1 MKQTAETRTGDRKT
15 DEARTDVRQT
25 SGKTILIVDDEVM
38 NRKLIEAILDAENS
52 EIITAED
59 GVQALACAA
68 ETPPDLILLDM
79 MMPGMNGLEVLRRLK
94 SDATTA
100 EIPVIMVTAMAD
112 RESITQALDA
122 GADEC
127 LAKPVNASELV
138 LLVRNMLSQHE
149 LSTI

>member
-1 MKQTAETRTGDRKT
+1 MAAETPTGSRKSKEAGTNVKQTSKI
-15 DEARTDVRQT
+15 
-25 SGKTILIVDDEVM
+25 TILVVDDEVM
-38 NRKLIEAILDAENS
+38 NRKLIEAILAAENS

-79 MMPGMNGLEVLRRLK
+79 MMPGINGLEVLRRLK
-94 SDATTA
+94 GGAATA

-112 RESITQALDA
+112 HESITQALDA

-127 LAKPVNASELV
+127 LAKPVNAAELV

>member
-1 MKQTAETRTGDRKT
+1 MTAETQT
-15 DEARTDVRQT
+15 DSKDDDSARADVRQT
-25 SGKTILIVDDEVM
+25 SGKTILVVDDEAM
-38 NRKLIEAILDAENS
+38 NRKLIEAILAAERS

-59 GVQALACAA
+59 GMQALTCAT

-94 SDATTA
+94 TNAATA

-112 RESITQALDA
+112 RESVTQALDA

-127 LAKPVNASELV
+127 LSKPVNAAELV
-138 LLVRNMLSQHE
+138 LQVKNMLSLHE
-149 LSTI
+149 LSTR